1 MCPRNNLFQFWTSK
15 KWGPSQADDVSCHQL
30 ICLPFVDVFDS
41 SHFFSWIFLVCSV
54 AQKSRAKNVHLF
66 RISNSTGSK
75 ESTDIG
81 QDSKDNSGSR
91 S

>member
-1 MCPRNNLFQFWTSK
+1 MSIDSELSK
-15 KWGPSQADDVSCHQL
+15 
-30 ICLPFVDVFDS
+30 F
-41 SHFFSWIFLVCSV
+41 
-54 AQKSRAKNVHLF
+54 
-66 RISNSTGSK
+66 TGSK

>member
-1 MCPRNNLFQFWTSK
+1 MS
-15 KWGPSQADDVSCHQL
+15 
-30 ICLPFVDVFDS
+30 IDS
-41 SHFFSWIFLVCSV
+41 EL
-54 AQKSRAKNVHLF
+54 
-66 RISNSTGSK
+66 SNSTGSK